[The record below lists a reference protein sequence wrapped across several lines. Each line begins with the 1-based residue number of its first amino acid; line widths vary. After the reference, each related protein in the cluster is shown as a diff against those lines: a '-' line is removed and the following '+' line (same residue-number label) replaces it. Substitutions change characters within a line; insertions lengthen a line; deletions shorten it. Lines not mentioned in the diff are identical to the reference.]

1 MSSNSSLTGFSGGE
15 RHHIGPLTSNFD
27 EATAPSLQPSSAPD
41 EQLTTQPSTTG
52 SLADAG
58 RRVSEVIGAT
68 SSAEASRQLMKLSFP
83 PDLQDPMLSAR
94 RYRIVKK
101 LGEGA
106 FGKVF
111 LAWNERRQYA
121 SYCISE
127 TNVIMIDELLMS
139 T

>member
-15 RHHIGPLTSNFD
+15 RHRIGSLTSNFD

-52 SLADAG
+52 SLSDAG
-58 RRVSEVIGAT
+58 RRVNEMIAVT

-106 FGKVF
+106 FGKVI

-121 SYCISE
+121 SYCIGE
-127 TNVIMIDELLMS
+127 TNAVIS
-139 T
+139 TL